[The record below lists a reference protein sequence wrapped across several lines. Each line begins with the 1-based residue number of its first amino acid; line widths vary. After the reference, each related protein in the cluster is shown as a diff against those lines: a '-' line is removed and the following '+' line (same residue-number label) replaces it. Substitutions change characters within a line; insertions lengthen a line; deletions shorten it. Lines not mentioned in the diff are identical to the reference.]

1 MRIQAKLLGLLLCSV
16 AAAACGGNGGENGDG
31 GTGGTGGT
39 GGNTSTVTGVVYSW
53 EESDMPITV
62 AEVRVGVFGTQ
73 ISDTSDANG
82 RFILQNVPND
92 DVFFTTAKNEH
103 WGLVDYY
110 SVPLQTGGRDIRL
123 SVVPDGEIARWESVL
138 MRSIPET
145 QGAVD
150 IIYYGGPPDG
160 GPQGGETGGI
170 SASSD
175 DEFTFD
181 VWTPV
186 DQTSVIAE
194 TLLDGS
200 GFGEL
205 VFTSIDP
212 ANETIT
218 ATVTGAP
225 GETQCVVDETPGTEY
240 PVIAKMLTIVYAYC
254 EPL

>member
-16 AAAACGGNGGENGDG
+16 ATAACGGNGGDNGGD
-31 GTGGTGGT
+31 
-39 GGNTSTVTGVVYSW
+39 TSTVTGVVYSW
-53 EESDMPITV
+53 EQSDVPITV
-62 AEVRVGVFGTQ
+62 AGVSVGVFGTQ

-82 RFILQNVPND
+82 RFVLQNVPND

-123 SVVPDGEIARWESVL
+123 SVVPDGEIERWESEL
-138 MRSIPET
+138 LRSIPET

-150 IIYYGGPPDG
+150 IIYYGGPPNG
-160 GPQGGETGGI
+160 GPQGGETGGL

-212 ANETIT
+212 AIETIT

-225 GETQCVVDETPGTEY
+225 GATQCVVDETPGIEY
-240 PVIAKMLTIVYAYC
+240 PIIAKSLTIVYAYC

>member
-1 MRIQAKLLGLLLCSV
+1 V
-16 AAAACGGNGGENGDG
+16 ATAACGGNGGDNGD
-31 GTGGTGGT
+31 GGTGGT

-53 EESDMPITV
+53 EESDVPITV
-62 AEVRVGVFGTQ
+62 AGVSVGVFGAQ

-82 RFILQNVPND
+82 RFILQDVPNGEI
-92 DVFFTTAKNEH
+92 FFTPAKTEY

-123 SVVPDGEIARWESVL
+123 SVVPDGEIARWGSVL

-150 IIYYGGPPDG
+150 IIYYGGPPNG
-160 GPQGGETGGI
+160 GPQGGETGGL

-225 GETQCVVDETPGTEY
+225 GATQCVVDETPGIEY
-240 PVIAKMLTIVYAYC
+240 PIIAKSLTIVYAYC